1 MKNLTTAA
9 LCAKQIRT
17 ELKATFPTTKFSV
30 TSENFSMGDA
40 VRIKWTDGATE
51 EKINNIVR
59 KYQYGSFNGMEDIYE
74 HTNSRDDIYQAKFI
88 GTHRE
93 YSEETRKRGEE
104 IIKNKFIKDDSES
117 WEEFSNKMGAC
128 GFNNLVWKEYLNKT
142 NFEIKEEK
150 KIIKSTLKIEGVE
163 IVDYSEKALAVF
175 GNTKAVKDRL
185 KSLGGRFNPFLKR
198 EGEKMAGWIFK
209 KESRGDLLELLK
221 L

>member
-1 MKNLTTAA
+1 
-9 LCAKQIRT
+9 
-17 ELKATFPTTKFSV
+17 
-30 TSENFSMGDA
+30 MGDA

-175 GNTKAVKDRL
+175 GNTKTIKDRL